1 MMIKRLHN
9 PIAVV
14 AALIVLALV
23 FAIAGAVN
31 SNSATL
37 GGKSDRFAIASEQLC
52 GNQTWPNVSA
62 ACLSWEA
69 GTRAPK
75 SFVRMITIERRDEA
89 HQTSILT
96 RVPVIQTAGR

>member
-9 PIAVV
+9 PVAVV
-14 AALIVLALV
+14 AALVVLALV

-37 GGKSDRFAIASEQLC
+37 GEKTDRFAIASQELC
-52 GNQTWPNVSA
+52 EHQTWPDVSA
-62 ACLSWEA
+62 ACLSWETGA
-69 GTRAPK
+69 SARK

-89 HQTSILT
+89 HQLSILT
-96 RVPVIQTAGR
+96 RVPVTQTANR